1 MVDVVVGDVLVVGGT
16 FGDNSVHDIRR
27 QFLVCL
33 YRNREIAVTAARF
46 NIKTTYFIRDD
57 GLLVVLGDNIFE

>member
-1 MVDVVVGDVLVVGGT
+1 MEDIIIVDIFVGGGA

-33 YRNREIAVTAARF
+33 YRNREIAVTATGF
-46 NIKTTYFIRDD
+46 NIKTTYFIRDN
-57 GLLVVLGDNIFE
+57 GLFFILRNDVFK